1 MELEGDKAALTS
13 FPLIS
18 LYRTHLPRRGRQYS
32 RRYASAYSTPRPFPN
47 RPCVAVAVIKWTVWR
62 SISNHSRASWV
73 IWFLGHQAPPRFSAF
88 NLEQEESFSP
98 LFSPLFLFVF
108 LRFDPTRLIFN
119 SVDSIDLRGI
129 DSCVNC
135 NGTWNLMNAQRTKRY
150 KFFQLLRILFSF
162 LSFPFF
168 QIYFVPFLF
177 LFNRYIDLRG
187 RPTRG
192 FIRINAAIRDIRIS
206 INNNAIR
213 N

>member
-135 NGTWNLMNAQRTKRY
+135 NGTWNLMNAQTNEKIQI
-150 KFFQLLRILFSF
+150 FPTLANFIFISF
-162 LSFPFF
+162 FPFF
-168 QIYFVPFLF
+168 SNIFRTVFIFIQQIYRSSRPSNAGVYSNQCSDP
-177 LFNRYIDLRG
+177 RHSDID
-187 RPTRG
+187 
-192 FIRINAAIRDIRIS
+192 
-206 INNNAIR
+206 
-213 N
+213 